1 MSKVAVF
8 AKLTAAEGRGDELR
22 DALAEVAM
30 PNASNEA
37 STEVYAMHQDSSDSD
52 VIWFYELYS
61 DGDALAAH
69 ARSDGMKAM
78 IGAIGHLMAGP
89 AEVNVVNPVAAKGLD
104 LG

>member
-1 MSKVAVF
+1 MSKVAIF

-22 DALAEVAM
+22 DTLAEVAM
-30 PNASNEA
+30 PNAATEDG
-37 STEVYAMHQDSSDSD
+37 TEVYAMHQDSADGD

-69 ARSDGMKAM
+69 AGSDGMKAM

-89 AEVNVVNPVAAKGLD
+89 AEVHVVNPIVAKGLE